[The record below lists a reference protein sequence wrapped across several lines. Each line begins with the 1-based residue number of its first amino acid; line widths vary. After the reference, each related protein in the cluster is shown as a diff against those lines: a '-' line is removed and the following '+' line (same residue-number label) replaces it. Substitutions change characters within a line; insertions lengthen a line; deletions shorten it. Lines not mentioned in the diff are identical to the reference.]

1 MLTLSGNISDQ
12 IKIKAEEMNKFPAG
26 SFKNKKK

>member
-12 IKIKAEEMNKFPAG
+12 IKMKVEEMNEFPAVVL
-26 SFKNKKK
+26 KIKK